1 MTKLPHMDTPEP
13 PAPTDPPPAPPAKPG
28 KLRTYISV
36 GVLALILVGVLWAVR
51 NNQSADDLA
60 VGTCFDVP
68 TTTEVSTVEKHEC
81 TEAHDAEVIYTGEY
95 TGGDTYPLAISVTD
109 YLSTTCAPAFETY
122 VGESYDTNT
131 TLDMGY
137 FKPSLDSWN
146 QGDRTFT
153 CYVHDVNDAKL
164 TNSVKTSGAPAAS

>member
-1 MTKLPHMDTPEP
+1 MTKLPQMDTPEP
-13 PAPTDPPPAPPAKPG
+13 PAPVAPSTPPAKPG

-36 GVLALILVGVLWAVR
+36 GVLVVILGVVLYAVR

-68 TTTEVSTVEKHEC
+68 TTTEVSTVEKHPC
-81 TEAHDAEVIYTGEY
+81 TEAHDAEVIFTGEY
-95 TGGDTYPLAISVTD
+95 TGGDTYPLAISLTD
-109 YLSTTCAPAFETY
+109 YLSTTCAQAFESY

-131 TLDMGY
+131 TLDMSY
-137 FKPSLDSWN
+137 FKPSVDSWN

-153 CYVHDVNDAKL
+153 CYVQDANEAKL
-164 TNSVKTSGAPAAS
+164 SNSVKTGAAPAGS